1 LKYFDTQ
8 PEAMTKQ
15 LHWHNTL
22 AFMDI
27 ELIHKLGKNNVVPY
41 AVNHKEEYQG

>member
-1 LKYFDTQ
+1 
-8 PEAMTKQ
+8 MKQ

-27 ELIHKLGKNNVVPY
+27 EFIHKSSKDNMVPY
-41 AVNHKEEYQG
+41 ALSHKEEYQG